1 MLPFFNFFNKCGV
14 AFWTADLDTS
24 LPAGDPD
31 FLFADRTFV
40 DVMGLALLHHVFLSG
55 EEETQFIGFIQIP
68 LVFCGTFIDVPGKHA
83 EIGIDD

>member
-1 MLPFFNFFNKCGV
+1 
-14 AFWTADLDTS
+14 
-24 LPAGDPD
+24 
-31 FLFADRTFV
+31 
-40 DVMGLALLHHVFLSG
+40 MGLALLHHVFLSG